1 MTPSWFYLLALT
13 VIIAVLFVIGLWLK
27 EPRRPRTVRKIER
40 TYGPDGEPG
49 ALPPKK
55 QKW

>member
-1 MTPSWFYLLALT
+1 MELRWFSLLALSL
-13 VIIAVLFVIGLWLK
+13 VVSILFVIGLWLK
-27 EPRRPRTVRKIER
+27 EPKPPRTVRKIER

-49 ALPPKK
+49 PLPPKD